1 MGIRAR
7 WVALL
12 ALLVGVGAAFGLLP
26 QLATTQEGVIVIGTT
41 DGITTLDVADSY
53 DYWTWHVFQNTAQG
67 LVGFERGTGRVVP
80 ELAESVEVSEDGTV
94 YTFKLRKGV
103 KFWDGADF
111 NADAVVFSLNR
122 SLTLRGPAGAVDAL
136 MYDIVDVQ
144 KLDDYTVQITIERP
158 DATFLPRLAGCACAF
173 IMSPKSTP
181 ADRIAS
187 GDQIEYA
194 GTGPYKLAEWV
205 PDVRTVYEA
214 FPEYWNKDEFPRTPT
229 VITQFF
235 PEGAA
240 PQLAAAVRAGDIDVA
255 FHTLNPEDVLA
266 LREDPNVNVIEGES
280 LNIRYMVIN
289 VTRAPFDDVRVRR
302 AIALA
307 VDRQAIVDKVFLGI
321 NEPLYSMVPPGF
333 KDAYVK
339 AFPDRDVEAARQL
352 VEAYAADTGAKLP
365 LEITLTAT
373 TRYGD
378 TERDVAVVVARSL
391 EETGVFRVNLEILER
406 VTFFDR
412 LDRGELDFLLL
423 GWYPDFIDPDNFLG
437 PWLVDAPKALGTF
450 FDEHPRFAEYKALF
464 DQARSI
470 TDPARRAERMEIYK
484 RLQRMVAE
492 DVPLVP
498 LWLNKLQ
505 NIVATGKDVK
515 GVEIDVSAILRTWLI
530 YKE

>member
-1 MGIRAR
+1 MAARAR
-7 WVALL
+7 LFSLIV
-12 ALLVGVGAAFGLLP
+12 LLVGVVATMTLT
-26 QLATTQEGVIVIGTT
+26 ATTQEDVILIGTT

-53 DYWTWHVFQNTAQG
+53 DYWTWHVFQNTSQG
-67 LVGFERGTGRVVP
+67 LMGFERGTGRVIP

-94 YTFKLRKGV
+94 YTFRLRRGV

-136 MYDIVDVQ
+136 LFDVVSVE
-144 KLDDYTVQITIERP
+144 KVDDYTVRIQTKAA

-173 IMSPKSTP
+173 IMSPASTP

-194 GTGPYKLAEWV
+194 GTGPYRLAEWV
-205 PDVRTVYEA
+205 PDVRTVYRA
-214 FPEYWNKDEFPRTPT
+214 FPEYWNKEEFPKTAT

-266 LREDPNVNVIEGES
+266 LREDPNVKVIEGES

-289 VTRAPFDDVRVRR
+289 VTREPFDDVRVRR

-307 VDRQAIVDKVFLGI
+307 VDRQRIVDQVFLGI
-321 NEPLYSMVPPGF
+321 NDPLYSMVPPGF
-333 KDAYVK
+333 ADAYVK
-339 AFPDRDVEAARQL
+339 AFPDRDLDEARQL
-352 VEAYAADTGAKLP
+352 VEEYAADTGAKLP
-365 LEITLTAT
+365 LEITLSAT

-378 TERDVAVVVARSL
+378 TERDVAVIVARSL

-412 LDRGELDFLLL
+412 LDQGELDFLLL
-423 GWYPDFIDPDNFLG
+423 GWFPDFIDPDNFLG

-450 FDEHPRFAEYKALF
+450 FDEHPRFGEYKDLF
-464 DQARSI
+464 DRARSI
-470 TDPARRAERMEIYK
+470 TDPARRAERMELYK
-484 RLQRMVAE
+484 QLQRMVAE

-505 NIVATGKDVK
+505 NIAAAGKDVE

-530 YKE
+530 EKK